1 MAGNEAVMKSPHH
14 CNKEVEKSDELDV
27 NDSSSSMAATLFF
40 HILRTFE
47 TIPSVIWSESLTV
60 GRKEKKKYKRIHHIS
75 NTYLGS
81 GKACLAPCL
90 GRR

>member
-1 MAGNEAVMKSPHH
+1 MAGNEAVVKSPHH

-60 GRKEKKKYKRIHHIS
+60 GRKEKKSINEYAIS
-75 NTYLGS
+75 VTLTLGVE
-81 GKACLAPCL
+81 KLA
-90 GRR
+90 